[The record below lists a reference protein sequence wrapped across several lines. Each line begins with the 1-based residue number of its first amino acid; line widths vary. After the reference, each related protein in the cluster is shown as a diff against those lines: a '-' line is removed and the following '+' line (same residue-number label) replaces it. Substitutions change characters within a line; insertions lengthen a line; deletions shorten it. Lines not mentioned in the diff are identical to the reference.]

1 MESIGIFFLRALSR
15 LPFGFLY
22 AISNLLF
29 FLIYSVFGYRKKV
42 VMENLRHSFP
52 EKTEPELRQIMKK
65 FYRNLCDIIVES
77 LKMISMS
84 REEVIKRNEYSEHTV
99 VDALNANGKSCFYF
113 AGHVGNWEWSPNVAG
128 IASQVKLWG
137 VYKPLSSKGMDELTK
152 FYRSRFGC
160 EMIAMDQIARRII
173 TDKEIKNICFIADQ
187 TPANPE
193 SNIWVDFLNRKTLFF
208 SASAKLAIKTKTPIV
223 YGSLDRVKRG
233 YYKYHFEILVEDPS
247 KMNEQD
253 IMQLFAS
260 RLEKDIRRQPE
271 NWLWSHRRWKH
282 TKA

>member
-1 MESIGIFFLRALSR
+1 MESIGIFFLKALSR
-15 LPFGFLY
+15 LPIGILY

-42 VMENLRHSFP
+42 VMDNLRQSFP
-52 EKTEPELRQIMKK
+52 EKTEAELQRIMKQ

-84 REEVIKRNEYSEHTV
+84 REEVIERNEYSEHSV
-99 VDALNANGKSCFYF
+99 VDALNASGRSCFYF
-113 AGHVGNWEWSPNVAG
+113 AGHVGNWEWSPDVAG

-160 EMIAMDQIARRII
+160 EMIAMDQIARRVI
-173 TDKEIKNICFIADQ
+173 TDKETKNICFIADQ

-223 YGSLDRVKRG
+223 YGSLTRVKRG
-233 YYKYHFEILVEDPS
+233 HYKYHFEVLVEHPEQ
-247 KMNEQD
+247 MNEQE
-253 IMQLFAS
+253 IMQRFAS
-260 RLEKDIRRQPE
+260 RLEQDIREQPD